1 MPAVDYK
8 LHEMHQVS
16 DNWRGNARGKAMG
29 NELNSL
35 ITAAHIG
42 LELSYPPV
50 IDLGPQ
56 LTREQ
61 LLSSMQDTMKLH
73 QGGPVW
79 LFAYGS
85 LIWRPECSAVER
97 QRGRVHGYHRG
108 LYLWSHEHR
117 GTPELPGLV
126 FGLDRGGSCSGFAY
140 RLPEEC
146 LQESLLA
153 LWQREMPYPS
163 YRPHWLGCRLEDG
176 TRVQALGFVLER
188 HLPSYAGNLPD
199 SVLSQ
204 VIASASGRN
213 GSTRDYVEQTA
224 TCLRSHAMPD
234 LNLEAKLKRMNSV
247 SQGSAG

>member
-1 MPAVDYK
+1 
-8 LHEMHQVS
+8 
-16 DNWRGNARGKAMG
+16 MG
-29 NELNSL
+29 TQLNSL
-35 ITAAHIG
+35 ITAAHTG
-42 LELSYPPV
+42 LELNYPPV

-61 LLSSMQDTMKLH
+61 LMQSMQDTLKLH
-73 QGGPVW
+73 KGGPVW

-140 RLPEEC
+140 RLPDDC

-163 YRPHWLGCRLEDG
+163 YKPHWLSCRLEDD

-204 VIASASGRN
+204 VLASACGRY
-213 GSTRDYVEQTA
+213 GTTRDYVEQTA
-224 TCLRSHAMPD
+224 HALRSHAMPD
-234 LNLEAKLKRMNSV
+234 LNLEARLKRCWGEHKTALAEAV
-247 SQGSAG
+247 SQLA

>member
-1 MPAVDYK
+1 
-8 LHEMHQVS
+8 
-16 DNWRGNARGKAMG
+16 MG

-35 ITAAHIG
+35 ITADHLG

-50 IDLGPQ
+50 IDMGPQ

-61 LLSSMQDTMKLH
+61 LLGSMQATMLLH
-73 QGGPVW
+73 KGGPVW

-140 RLPEEC
+140 RLPDEC

-163 YRPHWLGCRLEDG
+163 YRPHWLSCRLEDG

-199 SVLSQ
+199 NILSQ
-204 VIASASGRN
+204 VLASATGRY
-213 GSTRDYVEQTA
+213 GTTRDYVEQTA
-224 TCLRSHAMPD
+224 NCLRSHAMPD
-234 LNLEAKLKRMNSV
+234 LNLEAKLKRCG
-247 SQGSAG
+247 QGAEIRVA

>member
-1 MPAVDYK
+1 
-8 LHEMHQVS
+8 
-16 DNWRGNARGKAMG
+16 MG
-29 NELNSL
+29 NELDSL
-35 ITAAHIG
+35 ITAADIG

-50 IDLGPQ
+50 IDMGPQ

-61 LLSSMQDTMKLH
+61 LLSSMQTTMHLH
-73 QGGPVW
+73 KGGPVW

-140 RLPEEC
+140 RLPDEC

-163 YRPHWLGCRLEDG
+163 YRPHWLNCRLEDG

-199 SVLSQ
+199 NIITQVL
-204 VIASASGRN
+204 ASAIGRSGT
-213 GSTRDYVEQTA
+213 TRDYVEQTA
-224 TCLRSHAMPD
+224 NCLRSHAMPD
-234 LNLEAKLKRMNSV
+234 LNLEAKLKRCGKSTEKHV
-247 SQGSAG
+247 A